1 VTSLFVPS
9 FFPTGSTTHSEIEV
23 VEGSRLDDGAGS
35 ENSGCSSHVTIV
47 RPKMKGSSCLICGR
61 VRAMSMPQ
69 PREHLQHVSQG
80 LSRSIEIRKVE
91 ETGSPPTERK
101 DEKNKVEKE
110 RRGGTNT

>member
-1 VTSLFVPS
+1 
-9 FFPTGSTTHSEIEV
+9 
-23 VEGSRLDDGAGS
+23 
-35 ENSGCSSHVTIV
+35 
-47 RPKMKGSSCLICGR
+47 
-61 VRAMSMPQ
+61 MSMPQ